1 MSRIRPFLLAIVCLL
16 ALTGAGAAQIPPAPA
31 QPSAAAAPSQAD
43 RQELLRLLG
52 DPGMVDW
59 LRRSAEAGMPDS
71 AGPASHSLR
80 AEITARIAAAR
91 ARIAELMS
99 AWSNFP
105 LIPDVIANAWQA
117 ELSAGEALRSLTYVI
132 VFLFVGGGLEWLFW
146 QYFHPL
152 MMRIVYS
159 NPTSLGRRLAA
170 AGGRLL
176 LQTMGLAIFA
186 IGSVGTFVAFV
197 WPPFLERIVV
207 DLLLGV
213 IAVRAL
219 ALVSRFVLAP
229 RHPDLRLV
237 PLQDSL
243 ALSVH
248 RWHIVV
254 GSVIVGAL
262 VVSDALSALARSD
275 SGSLDAANAA
285 LAVSVTLG
293 AVAVATII
301 AMIWSHWRAFARL
314 RPGSNG
320 ARGRF
325 DPVVFKV
332 LPISQTVVLVTAY
345 LLWVFDAVELMWTVL
360 VVGTFL
366 PASRLVRII
375 VDHAFDQVPLTV
387 PGPSETA
394 TDEISSPSDEAR
406 TAAEQAERL
415 AIYRPVARRLAR
427 FALAAIALVILATTW
442 GTSIAAMSTS
452 SSLAGRAVKVAIDIV
467 AVLLIAD
474 LVWTWA
480 KTAIDLRLAR
490 YVAPPP
496 GEPPG
501 PEARIATLLPLLRN
515 MLLVA
520 VLMLV
525 ALTVL
530 SSLGVN
536 IAPLIAG
543 AGVVGVAIGFGAQ
556 SLVRDI
562 VSGIFY
568 LIDDAFR
575 VGEYIEIGDLR
586 GTVES
591 MSLRSMRV
599 RHHRG
604 AVHTIPFGELKSL
617 TNYSRD
623 WAILKLEFRVPFD
636 TDLKLVKKIVKQIG
650 AELQADPNYGSQI
663 LEPLK
668 SQGVRRME
676 EFNMVI
682 GMKFMARPGAQWVI
696 RRDAY
701 QKLRDAFER
710 HGISLAQRSVKV
722 EVLSDKPLPEDVMR
736 AVTGAAQEAVEEQ
749 RRAPQP
755 ATGNP

>member
-1 MSRIRPFLLAIVCLL
+1 MKIMRMMLLVIVGLL
-16 ALTGAGAAQIPPAPA
+16 ALTAVSAGQSPSTSTA
-31 QPSAAAAPSQAD
+31 QPSAAAGPSQAD
-43 RQELLRLLG
+43 RQEMLRLLG
-52 DPGMVDW
+52 DPRMMDW
-59 LRRSAEAGMPDS
+59 LRSSAEAGMSEPS
-71 AGPASHSLR
+71 KTASHSLR
-80 AEITARIAAAR
+80 AEVSARIAAAR
-91 ARIAELMS
+91 IRITELMR

-105 LIPDVIANAWQA
+105 LIPEVIANAWRAQ
-117 ELSAGEALRSLTYVI
+117 LSHGEALRSLTYVI
-132 VFLFVGGGLEWLFW
+132 VFLYVGGGLEWLFW

-152 MMRIVYS
+152 MMRVAHS
-159 NPTSLGRRLAA
+159 KPTSLGGRAAA

-186 IGSVGTFVAFV
+186 IGSVGTFVAFA

-219 ALVSRFVLAP
+219 ALISRFVLAP

-237 PLQDSL
+237 PLQNRL
-243 ALSVH
+243 ALSVN
-248 RWHIVV
+248 RWHVVV
-254 GSVIVGAL
+254 GSVIIGAL
-262 VVSDALSALARSD
+262 IVSDALSALAQSD
-275 SGSLDAANAA
+275 SGSPDAANAA

-293 AVAVATII
+293 AIAVATII
-301 AMIWSHWRAFARL
+301 AMIWSHWRDFSRL
-314 RPGSNG
+314 QPNG
-320 ARGRF
+320 TRGRF
-325 DPVVFKV
+325 DPIVFKI
-332 LPISQTVVLVTAY
+332 LPISQTVVLITAY
-345 LLWVFDAVELMWTVL
+345 LLWVFGAVELMWTVL

-375 VDHAFDQVPLTV
+375 VDHVFDRAPIPAATK
-387 PGPSETA
+387 A
-394 TDEISSPSDEAR
+394 TDGTVSSSEE
-406 TAAEQAERL
+406 TAAEQAERM

-442 GTSIAAMSTS
+442 GANIAAMSTS
-452 SSLAGRAVKVAIDIV
+452 PSLAGRAVKVAIDIV

-575 VGEYIEIGDLR
+575 VGEYIEIGNLR

-604 AVHTIPFGELKSL
+604 AIHTIPFGELKSL

-623 WAILKLEFRVPFD
+623 WAILKLEFRVPFE
-636 TDLKLVKKIVKQIG
+636 TDLKLVKKLVKQIG
-650 AELQADPNYGSQI
+650 SELQSDPNYGSQI

-701 QKLRDAFER
+701 QKLRDAFEQ

-722 EVLSDKPLPEDVMR
+722 EVLSDKPLPEEVMR
-736 AVTGAAQEAVEEQ
+736 AVTGAAQEAVENQ
-749 RRAPQP
+749 RKAPQA
-755 ATGNP
+755 ATGDA

>member
-1 MSRIRPFLLAIVCLL
+1 M
-16 ALTGAGAAQIPPAPA
+16 
-31 QPSAAAAPSQAD
+31 
-43 RQELLRLLG
+43 
-52 DPGMVDW
+52 
-59 LRRSAEAGMPDS
+59 
-71 AGPASHSLR
+71 R
-80 AEITARIAAAR
+80 AWA
-91 ARIAELMS
+91 
-99 AWSNFP
+99 NFP
-105 LIPDVIANAWQA
+105 LIPDVIAKAWRS
-117 ELSAGEALRSLTYVI
+117 ELSPGEALRSLTYVI

-152 MMRIVYS
+152 MMRIAHS
-159 NPTSLGRRLAA
+159 KPTSLGGRAAA

-186 IGSVGTFVAFV
+186 IGSVGTFVAFA

-237 PLQDSL
+237 PIQDSL
-243 ALSVH
+243 ALNVN

-254 GSVIVGAL
+254 GSVIIGAL
-262 VVSDALSALARSD
+262 VVSDALSALAQSD
-275 SGSLDAANAA
+275 SGSPDAANAA

-293 AVAVATII
+293 AIAVATIV
-301 AMIWSHWRAFARL
+301 AMIWSHWREFARL
-314 RPGSNG
+314 QPETNG
-320 ARGRF
+320 TRGRF
-325 DPVVFKV
+325 DPVVFKI
-332 LPISQTVVLVTAY
+332 LPISQTIVLITAY
-345 LLWVFDAVELMWTVL
+345 LLWVFGAVELMWTVL

-375 VDHAFDQVPLTV
+375 VDHVFDQAPAAIPVS
-387 PGPSETA
+387 SEAEAGET
-394 TDEISSPSDEAR
+394 SPPSDEAQA
-406 TAAEQAERL
+406 AAEQTERL

-442 GTSIAAMSTS
+442 GANIAAMSTS
-452 SSLAGRAVKVAIDIV
+452 PSLAGRAVKIAIDIV

-525 ALTVL
+525 ALTIL

-536 IAPLIAG
+536 VAPLIAG

-604 AVHTIPFGELKSL
+604 AIHTIPFGELKSL

-623 WAILKLEFRVPFD
+623 WAILKLEFRVPFE
-636 TDLKLVKKIVKQIG
+636 TDLRLVKKIVKQIG

-701 QKLRDAFER
+701 QKLRDAFEH

-722 EVLSDKPLPEDVMR
+722 EVLSDKPLPEDVIR
-736 AVTGAAQEAVEEQ
+736 AVTGAAQEAIEE
-749 RRAPQP
+749 RRKTPQP
-755 ATGNP
+755 AAGDA